1 MAGSKM
7 DQDGLKISQDGAKMS
22 QDGHFNFV
30 INFNENNEA
39 SSPNYLH
46 PEEPVHLIINI
57 IKIILKLKNI
67 YNNDLKRTKQLP
79 NSKIKILVGRS
90 PGR

>member
-30 INFNENNEA
+30 INFNENNKA

-57 IKIILKLKNI
+57 TYKTSLKADKE
-67 YNNDLKRTKQLP
+67 
-79 NSKIKILVGRS
+79 VGGCFFFFWDS
-90 PGR
+90 TEIM